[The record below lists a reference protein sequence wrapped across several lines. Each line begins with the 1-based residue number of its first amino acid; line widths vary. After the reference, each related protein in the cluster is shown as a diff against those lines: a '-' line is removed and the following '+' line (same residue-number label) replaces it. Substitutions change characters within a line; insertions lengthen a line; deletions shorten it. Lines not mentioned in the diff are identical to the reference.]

1 MDNNLVNYQCL
12 FNTEALKAKI
22 RGLISIFG
30 VMMSKINLSILT
42 LAGLSVIL
50 GNFST
55 GVKPAHTRQLDSI
68 SSKNSIVSQAQERFF
83 CDENG
88 MYTTVNTER
97 GSLPLIRWTDRSFPP
112 PFTPLQRCQI
122 VSERFQ
128 KFDNNG
134 TLKYIK
140 ADTINS
146 LPALCVAA
154 YVGGECLPDGLL
166 VTFKPGTDA
175 NQTLVKLLDQRVWA
189 AKETIELNSESSG
202 VVSEVDGTTYVNM
215 ELFLDWNDR

>member
-1 MDNNLVNYQCL
+1 MNK
-12 FNTEALKAKI
+12 LK
-22 RGLISIFG
+22 SS
-30 VMMSKINLSILT
+30 VLT
-42 LAGLSVIL
+42 LAGLSVVL
-50 GNFST
+50 GTSLIS
-55 GVKPAHTRQLDSI
+55 VKPGQTQQLDRTDSV
-68 SSKNSIVSQAQERFF
+68 KNLSASEQIVAQAQERFF

-112 PFTPLQRCQI
+112 PFTPVQRCQI

-128 KFDNNG
+128 KFDSNG

-140 ADTINS
+140 ADTINN

-154 YVGGECLPDGLL
+154 YAGGECLPDGLL

-175 NQTLVKLLDQRVWA
+175 NQTLVKILDQRVWA
-189 AKETIELNSESSG
+189 AKETIELSSESQEG
-202 VVSEVDGTTYVNM
+202 VVSEIDGTTYVNM
-215 ELFLDWNDR
+215 ELFLDWNNQ